1 LLELSPRGGE
11 FELRTLLL
19 LDANGVDASP
29 TAGVLE
35 LLSDDWLEGDGKRNG
50 VVLLLPLSDIDAAII
65 ITFEVVGFRLLSDEG
80 DALDKSLTMLISVTV
95 A

>member
-1 LLELSPRGGE
+1 M
-11 FELRTLLL
+11 

-29 TAGVLE
+29 ASAGVLE

-50 VVLLLPLSDIDAAII
+50 VVLLLPLSGIEAEII
-65 ITFEVVGFRLLSDEG
+65 ITLEVVGFRLLSNEG
-80 DALDKSLTMLISVTV
+80 DAHDKSLTILISVTV

>member
-1 LLELSPRGGE
+1 
-11 FELRTLLL
+11 

-29 TAGVLE
+29 ASAGVLE

-50 VVLLLPLSDIDAAII
+50 VVLLLPLSGIEAEII
-65 ITFEVVGFRLLSDEG
+65 ITLEVVGFRLLSNEG
-80 DALDKSLTMLISVTV
+80 DVHDKSPTMLISVTV